1 MKLLFKHKKH
11 GVIVDKD
18 IFDRMETI
26 SFNIK
31 SNNSLNG
38 MTETDRSIWTLH
50 DILFSDDWDVIS
62 ENSLTHEELNKIHS
76 IIYQDIVYN
85 GDRFWLSNTIRK
97 IEDLML
103 IYDIEGENI
112 LS

>member
-1 MKLLFKHKKH
+1 MKLLFKHKKYNW
-11 GVIVDKD
+11 IVDKD
-18 IFDRMETI
+18 IFKKNNTI
-26 SFNIK
+26 SFVNFDK
-31 SNNSLNG
+31 NN
-38 MTETDRSIWTLH
+38 MTKTFTFHLI
-50 DILFSDDWDVIS
+50 DILDADDWDVIS